1 MQLLNPNPTVYSRGE
16 DVIRAA
22 RDNSKLDGSYDA
34 LDIYELL
41 RDITDPEHPYTLEQ
55 LKVVSLEL
63 IKVDNEKK
71 RISLFFTPTV
81 PHCSMATLIGLSIR
95 VKLQQSIPQSYKIDI
110 NVEPGSHSS
119 EAAVNK
125 QLGDKER
132 IAAALENPN
141 LRDMV
146 EHCLTAAEK
155 AAALEK
161 LEKAAAAD
169 EMTNAPSDDTVN
181 VALAKDDQ
189 ASVNNMDIDSEPEK
203 K

>member
-110 NVEPGSHSS
+110 NVREVFSFCS
-119 EAAVNK
+119 
-125 QLGDKER
+125 
-132 IAAALENPN
+132 
-141 LRDMV
+141 
-146 EHCLTAAEK
+146 
-155 AAALEK
+155 
-161 LEKAAAAD
+161 
-169 EMTNAPSDDTVN
+169 
-181 VALAKDDQ
+181 
-189 ASVNNMDIDSEPEK
+189 
-203 K
+203 